1 GDRVDVLLTV
11 ERSGGELE
19 TAPIAQNVLVLA
31 TGRDT
36 GGQFET
42 EPRSTGIPSQ
52 ITLGVTIEQTQA
64 LALAQQRGVIQIA
77 LRNPEDIRIVDR
89 LPPETSE
96 RLLTAIRSGGLTSR
110 GGGSP

>member
-1 GDRVDVLLTV
+1 
-11 ERSGGELE
+11 
-19 TAPIAQNVLVLA
+19 VLA

-64 LALAQQRGVIQIA
+64 LALAQQRGAIQLA
-77 LRNPEDIRIVDR
+77 LRNPEDIRVVDR

-96 RLLTAIRSGGLTSR
+96 RLLTAIRSGGLASR
-110 GGGSP
+110 GGAP